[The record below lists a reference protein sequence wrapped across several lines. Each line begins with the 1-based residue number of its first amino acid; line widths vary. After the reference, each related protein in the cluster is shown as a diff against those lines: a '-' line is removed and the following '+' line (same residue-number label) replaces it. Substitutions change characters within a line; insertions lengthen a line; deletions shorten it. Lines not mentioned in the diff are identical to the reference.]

1 LKVGEGVSKGINSFK
16 GNIMKPTQKQRI
28 LADLL
33 QGLQVNML
41 NDLQRYGTSCR
52 SRISELIADGYP
64 IESFIPKGE
73 RYKIY
78 FLPAS
83 FLKQYHSGKEVA

>member
-1 LKVGEGVSKGINSFK
+1 
-16 GNIMKPTQKQRI
+16 MRKPTQKERI
-28 LADLL
+28 LTDLL
-33 QGLQVNML
+33 QGLHVNML

-52 SRISELIADGYP
+52 SRIAELRADGYP

-78 FLPAS
+78 FLPTS
-83 FLKQYHSGKEVA
+83 YLKEYHLEKEVA

>member
-1 LKVGEGVSKGINSFK
+1 
-16 GNIMKPTQKQRI
+16 MKQPTQKERI

-33 QGLQVNML
+33 QGLHVNML
-41 NDLQRYGTSCR
+41 NNLQRYGTSMR

-73 RYKIY
+73 RYKVY

-83 FLKQYHSGKEVA
+83 YLKQYRSEKEVA